1 MANKTIL
8 VVDDEKDLLDLIEY
22 NLKKEGFNVLK
33 AENGEEGIA
42 IAKEHK
48 PDLVLMDIMMPKMDG
63 MEAVE
68 KMRADDELKSIPIIF
83 LTARSDEKTEV
94 EGLDKGGDDY
104 ITKPI
109 STTKLISRIK
119 AVMRRFDETEE
130 EVNRLDVHDLSIDKD
145 RYIVN
150 LIELDKDDTIK
161 AFVPVKTLEDEDYIN
176 NHSIIMATKG
186 GLVKKTTLE
195 AYSRPRRDGIIAINI
210 KDDDSLLAA
219 ELTDGDSQVL
229 LANKNGRAIRFHESE
244 VRDMGRNTS
253 GVKGMTLGKKDE
265 IVDMVIIRNT
275 HEATVLAMSENGY
288 GKRSLVDDYR
298 EQSRGG
304 KGVIT
309 LKVTPKTGN
318 LIALKEVTDQDDL
331 MIITEKGKVIR
342 MSCGGIRTMGRNTQ
356 GVRVMRLDSDGSIA
370 AVTRVVNE
378 DDDETSDDS

>member
-22 NLKKEGFNVLK
+22 NLKKEGFDVLK

-145 RYIVN
+145 RYIVKRGDEEFQ
-150 LIELDKDDTIK
+150 LPRKEFELLYYL
-161 AFVPVKTLEDEDYIN
+161 A
-176 NHSIIMATKG
+176 
-186 GLVKKTTLE
+186 
-195 AYSRPRRDGIIAINI
+195 SR
-210 KDDDSLLAA
+210 
-219 ELTDGDSQVL
+219 
-229 LANKNGRAIRFHESE
+229 
-244 VRDMGRNTS
+244 
-253 GVKGMTLGKKDE
+253 
-265 IVDMVIIRNT
+265 
-275 HEATVLAMSENGY
+275 
-288 GKRSLVDDYR
+288 
-298 EQSRGG
+298 
-304 KGVIT
+304 
-309 LKVTPKTGN
+309 
-318 LIALKEVTDQDDL
+318 
-331 MIITEKGKVIR
+331 KGKVKDRQTLLNKVWGDNIYVVDRTVDVHVRKIR
-342 MSCGGIRTMGRNTQ
+342 EKLGDHYIETVK
-356 GVRVMRLDSDGSIA
+356 GVGYRFK
-370 AVTRVVNE
+370 E
-378 DDDETSDDS
+378 